1 MKKLITQSIFFIL
14 VFAITYSF
22 MNDDNNLQNI
32 QIVNDEVVDNGT
44 NTSTSTMQWTYGG
57 YRFTTNFSFNHQAYQ
72 YYKNQSKTKPPVNY
86 AQESQNYPYLQEVA
100 RILKKDADQLGYT
113 GKELVAYLAAFVQ
126 QNVVY
131 TKDPYNN
138 GYDYPKYPIETL
150 YEKKGDC
157 EDSAILL
164 VSLLKTFGFDAVL
177 IKIPKHMAVAVA
189 LPNWKGSHYKLDGKK
204 YVYIETTN
212 ANWKI
217 GQIPPEYKKL
227 GAELVKT
234 PQLEKLQSSNQID
247 TPIVQRIDKTN
258 PSNVKTVTINGE
270 LYTVKPNDTYIIKQ
284 DGLVINI
291 SHQ

>member
-14 VFAITYSF
+14 VFAITFSF
-22 MNDDNNLQNI
+22 NKDDNDLKNKQT
-32 QIVNDEVVDNGT
+32 VNDEVVDNRT

-57 YRFTTNFSFNHQAYQ
+57 YRFTTNFRLSNQAYQ
-72 YYKNQSKTKPPVNY
+72 YYKSQSKTQPYTSY
-86 AQESQNYPYLQEVA
+86 AQDHESHPYLQKVA
-100 RILKKDADQLGYT
+100 RILKEDADQLGYS

-164 VSLLKTFGFDAVL
+164 VGLLKTFGFDAIL
-177 IKIPKHMAVAVA
+177 IKLPSHIAVGVA
-189 LPNWKGSHYKLDGKK
+189 SEGWGTSYYNLENKK
-204 YVYIETTN
+204 YAYIETTSP
-212 ANWKI
+212 NWAI
-217 GQIPPEYKKL
+217 GQIPNEYLKTS
-227 GAELVKT
+227 AELLKT
-234 PQLEKLQSSNQID
+234 PNLSKIKSVPAIPKPKITYLDD
-247 TPIVQRIDKTN
+247 TRET
-258 PSNVKTVTINGE
+258 VKTVSINGQS
-270 LYTVKPNDTYIIKQ
+270 YTIKPNETYIIKQ